1 MSASWVTFVF
11 EAANFLV
18 LAALLGRLFFRP
30 VRDALE
36 RRRAELEGERE
47 AARRVREEA
56 EAALAEARAQRAE
69 LEASLES
76 LRQRGREQVGRERDA
91 LVADARAQMQRERER
106 LDQELALRR
115 RSEASSLARDAVSVA
130 REIVERIL
138 ATIDGP
144 GLEQALL
151 AAACRELAAHRAQA
165 GTGVLEPVGV
175 ESARALDRD
184 ARAALAASVGL
195 IPEAIEWRDA
205 PELLAGL
212 RVSTTRGLVDASA
225 VGLAAH
231 AERRLAGRVAAE
243 AGTDG

>member
-1 MSASWVTFVF
+1 NGALRTSAPVTTTVAAHPNPIVRVSASPTYNVF
-11 EAANFLV
+11 G
-18 LAALLGRLFFRP
+18 AL
-30 VRDALE
+30 
-36 RRRAELEGERE
+36 
-47 AARRVREEA
+47 
-56 EAALAEARAQRAE
+56 
-69 LEASLES
+69 
-76 LRQRGREQVGRERDA
+76 
-91 LVADARAQMQRERER
+91 
-106 LDQELALRR
+106 
-115 RSEASSLARDAVSVA
+115 
-130 REIVERIL
+130 
-138 ATIDGP
+138 
-144 GLEQALL
+144 
-151 AAACRELAAHRAQA
+151 RAQA